1 MQDLFYQDYFEEFA
15 QKNEN
20 FSFQLA
26 LSEAQPEDYWD
37 SYTGFID
44 DVLKREY
51 LDSLPNLNEIEYFL
65 WCPPV
70 MIQAASKMLSDLG
83 VNPNQISYDEF

>member
-20 FSFQLA
+20 FSFA
-26 LSEAQPEDYWD
+26 LSLSEDQPEDYWD

-65 WCPPV
+65 CSPPV
-70 MIQAASKMLSDLG
+70 KIQAASKMLSDLG